1 LNLIVTISIS
11 VLLILSLFP
20 GNLNLSFEKTKTK
33 NSFIDEN
40 IITICC
46 AWGPEIQI
54 GFLTYSIQG
63 KGVVNKTNDKV
74 TKAVESWNK
83 NLHGI
88 HLRKL
93 PLLTMGIS

>member
-1 LNLIVTISIS
+1 LK
-11 VLLILSLFP
+11 
-20 GNLNLSFEKTKTK
+20 KTKTK
-33 NSFIDEN
+33 NSFTDKN
-40 IITICC
+40 IIPICC
-46 AWGPEIQI
+46 ACGPEIQI

-88 HLRKL
+88 QFKKL
-93 PLLTMGIS
+93 PLLIMGIS